1 MIFGELVQ
9 PIQDLQRFLSP
20 TCKPMC
26 VTELR
31 CKEGGALGKSDGFL
45 DFNNRLPVIPL
56 LFVSPPEPK
65 VRECVLESSSSA
77 SANCLIA
84 WS

>member
-9 PIQDLQRFLSP
+9 LIQDLQCFLSP

-31 CKEGGALGKSDGFL
+31 YKEGAALGKSDGFL
-45 DFNNRLPVIPL
+45 DFNNFLPVIPP
-56 LFVSPPEPK
+56 FVRKSARAK
-65 VRECVLESSSSA
+65 GARVRG
-77 SANCLIA
+77 
-84 WS
+84 

>member
-1 MIFGELVQ
+1 MQL
-9 PIQDLQRFLSP
+9 IQDLQRFLSP
-20 TCKPMC
+20 TCKPTC

-31 CKEGGALGKSDGFL
+31 CKEAVPWERATAFWI
-45 DFNNRLPVIPL
+45 FNNRLAVIPL